1 LLDRLSNQ
9 PDVEIFP
16 QKGFAMKVAR
26 RISLLVVLVLHASA
40 VVAQADAEAEAAAH
54 EAFGNRFATIVQSMN
69 LGSFDLFAAAIDK
82 EDFLDRIYG
91 LRLIDPKVKKQF
103 QENFVTS
110 LPGMI
115 GSIVADTE
123 GGVHATLLGFAS
135 RGNRG
140 RAVVRYDYPGF
151 QFNYHEYDLRLD
163 DQGRVI
169 IIDWTD
175 FLEGERVTDGIGT
188 SLVMALPSK
197 SAVRKLVDFRNPS
210 EREVFQLTELL
221 KAVRDRRVDKYFAV
235 NAELDERMKGQR
247 IVVLSAVQLTKTVRD
262 RRKMRTALSAM
273 AKYFPDEPLYSLMLL
288 DYYFPSRKYA
298 EAMQSLLR
306 LQERLDTDDAA
317 MDARLSAAALV
328 MADADSANRYADQ
341 AVEREPGLELG
352 WWSALRAR
360 LALSQYDRAVEALQN
375 LEQQFGHAL
384 GPEELQGQKG
394 FEGLVAS
401 DEYRGWV
408 ATRK

>member
-1 LLDRLSNQ
+1 
-9 PDVEIFP
+9 
-16 QKGFAMKVAR
+16 MKVVR
-26 RISLLVVLVLHASA
+26 RISLLVMLVLHASA
-40 VVAQADAEAEAAAH
+40 VVAQAEAEAEAAAH
-54 EAFGNRFATIVQSMN
+54 EAFGNSFATIVQSMN
-69 LGSFDLFAAAIDK
+69 LGSFDRFAAAIDK

-91 LRLIDPKVKKQF
+91 LRLIEPKVKKQF
-103 QENFVTS
+103 QESLLTS
-110 LPGMI
+110 LPGMVR
-115 GSIVADTE
+115 SSVADTE
-123 GGVHATLLGFAS
+123 GNVRATMLGFAS

-163 DQGRVI
+163 DQGRLI
-169 IIDWTD
+169 IVDWID
-175 FLEGERVTDGIGT
+175 FLEGERITDGIGI

-221 KAVRDRRVDKYFAV
+221 KAVRDRRLDKYFEVYAD
-235 NAELDERMKGQR
+235 LDDRMQGQR
-247 IVVLSAVQLTKTVRD
+247 IVVLSAVQLTKAARD
-262 RRKMRTALSAM
+262 RRKMRSALVAM

-288 DYYFPSRKYA
+288 DYYFPSRKYE
-298 EAMQSLLR
+298 EAKQSLLQ
-306 LQERLDTDDAA
+306 LQQRLDVDDAA

-360 LALSQYDRAVEALQN
+360 LALSQYERAVEALQN
-375 LEQQFGHAL
+375 LEQQFGHTL

-394 FEGLVAS
+394 FEGLLAS
-401 DEYRGWV
+401 DEYKGWV
-408 ATRK
+408 ASRE